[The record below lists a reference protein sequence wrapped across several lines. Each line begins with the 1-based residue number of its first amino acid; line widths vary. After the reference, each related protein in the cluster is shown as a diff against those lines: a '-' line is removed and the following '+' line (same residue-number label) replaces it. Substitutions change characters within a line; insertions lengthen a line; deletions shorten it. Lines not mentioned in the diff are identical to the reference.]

1 MRLQTRVPLDR
12 AGSAGRGTAGR
23 GADTQRPA
31 RSRGRGRRP
40 GKAATGMA
48 FRQ

>member
-12 AGSAGRGTAGR
+12 SGSAGR